1 MATTKAFEL
10 AQLSGLT
17 TVDASGNVTTNTSQ
31 IANASG
37 DLTFD
42 SVADIILDADG
53 AQLRFYDNGVE
64 IGVISSH
71 TVGLETQNLLIGS
84 QVSDRNIIFQGLDNT
99 TQVQALVLDMSASG
113 AATFNDQVTIGGN
126 LIHAGNLTIDAGGD
140 ITLNA
145 DGADVIL
152 ADGTVDFGRFKRD
165 AGDFIIKSETI
176 DKDIVIKGTT
186 TSNAVVTAMTFDMSN
201 SGRATFNENVVIQGD
216 LTVEGSTVTLNTTD
230 LNVEDKNITLNYHA
244 SNDTSASAGGSG
256 ITIQDAVSQG
266 NDATILWD
274 DTNDEFDFSH
284 TVNVTGNLVSDGLT
298 VDGNSTFNTAGTLF
312 ANLNY
317 GGANKG
323 RFTTD
328 GIDIKIEATSNL
340 QLIANSVLSAKING
354 TGDISFYED
363 NSGTPQVGMHWDY
376 TDGYLGIGDTAPEA
390 PLFVNGNESTITD
403 LTPVLWAR
411 SKTGAS
417 ITQMNVKGDQIQ
429 FGGGATLDTSP
440 AMTIDYGSNNV
451 GIGTDDP
458 STALH
463 VDPGYVTLGTS
474 SGTDNSWINNVE
486 DGNLELV
493 NEGRSTNDG
502 AVRINRKNNPAG
514 DTTYFR
520 DTAIYDGKSNIVL
533 FVDGSEGEVGI
544 GTTAPTSKLE
554 VFTTD
559 QDFEDDSNA
568 IRITHPAGPF
578 QFDVGGGLVFAQRWY
593 DQSTQ
598 DVRTGGIYGFKTIG
612 SGAYGGGLAFYS
624 QPNNADPMNR
634 SMVINHATNVGIGT
648 DDPDCALDVTRT
660 TGWAEM
666 HLDGASGGDLILK
679 DNGVSYGEVY
689 AGNGH
694 GLVIKSYSGQD
705 IYFLTD
711 ANATPKM
718 VIESGGNVG
727 IGVDPAV
734 HKLDVDGAIATRQ
747 VRHTIRPS
755 LNIDFANSKTLHP
768 RMTFSR
774 RSGATYYDEDGI
786 LRYAS
791 NNVPRFNHD
800 PETGESLGLLIEYDA
815 TNIIPSSEHFSLFST
830 SRAEIIKNRALA
842 PDDTMSAIQ
851 IGSDTAATSRVIH
864 DFSLFSP
871 AASSTYTVSCYAKA
885 SGSTVFSMELGA
897 GANNGQSAFDLS
909 AGTASTPTFGGT
921 VSNAVSY
928 IQPIR
933 NGWYRCILV
942 VTHSSSW
949 SGTTNVAFYD
959 QTNFNDNGTK
969 KEGILVWGPQIESG
983 TFATSYTP
991 SYTEFNS
998 RSSRATYF
1006 DKTGT
1011 LKQASEDVLREG
1023 YLFDGRSFKPTGPII
1038 EPARTNYFKYSSTSN
1053 CWYNAQTATQSY
1065 GYPDIAGS
1073 NHSTK
1078 VGSSLTGY
1086 SITNSLTANTHY
1098 CYSVFVK
1105 NINASSVG
1113 FYVDASFGTGFSHTF
1128 STSTWNTS
1136 VNNTNVLADGVQN
1149 YGNGWY
1155 RMYVTFVTDSDGGV
1169 AAPRVQ
1175 AGGGEAYFCFPQI
1188 EEGHTPTSYIHN
1200 YGSTATRAADVHN
1213 SYQSVPR
1220 RSDICEMLDV
1230 EDLIPQPTGTVF
1242 TEWNY
1247 AEPAGG
1253 FAGIFEIRDE
1263 GTVGID
1269 HRVASN
1275 VVQYYVSNS
1284 SINLGG
1290 YPTPVVPS
1298 TTDPRNEYQKTA
1310 LAYDFDSRLD
1320 HQTFRNGV
1328 LQSSNTSSTTD
1339 MYLKDIRLGSI
1350 DFNPAYQL
1358 NGHIK
1363 SFKLY
1368 PSRIDN
1374 AHGVALTENN

>member
-10 AQLSGLT
+10 AQLSAGVTSTTGVASLADALNVNGSEILVGTNDSRFAENNLRFMATGASYIDVNTVGQSLNFRVSDTSSLDTTPLIIASDGKVTLPTLT
-17 TVDASGNVTTNTSQ
+17 GEVAIDTGSLTLDGGRNVQWGGAYGSGFPAMWGHSANKQIKFAPDGNTSGLLYQ
-31 IANASG
+31 MTA
-37 DLTFD
+37 T
-42 SVADIILDADG
+42 
-53 AQLRFYDNGVE
+53 QLEVNP
-64 IGVISSH
+64 
-71 TVGLETQNLLIGS
+71 
-84 QVSDRNIIFQGLDNT
+84 
-99 TQVQALVLDMSASG
+99 
-113 AATFNDQVTIGGN
+113 
-126 LIHAGNLTIDAGGD
+126 
-140 ITLNA
+140 
-145 DGADVIL
+145 
-152 ADGTVDFGRFKRD
+152 
-165 AGDFIIKSETI
+165 
-176 DKDIVIKGTT
+176 TT
-186 TSNAVVTAMTFDMSN
+186 TSTSTSSGALVVA
-201 SGRATFNENVVIQGD
+201 GGAGIAENLYVGGNTVISGD
-216 LTVEGSTVTLNTTD
+216 LTVEGTNVSLNTTD

-244 SNDTSASAGGSG
+244 SNDTSASAGGAG
-256 ITIQDAVSQG
+256 ITIQDAVDAST
-266 NDATILWD
+266 DATILWD
-274 DTNDEFDFSH
+274 ATNDEFDFSH

-317 GGANKG
+317 SGANRG

-340 QLIANSVLSAKING
+340 QFIANSVLSTKING
-354 TGDISFYED
+354 TGDVSFYED
-363 NSGTPQVGMHWDY
+363 NDSANGGTPQVGMHWDY
-376 TDGYLGIGDTAPEA
+376 NDGYLGIGDTAPEA
-390 PLFVNGNESTITD
+390 PLFINGNESAVTD

-429 FGGGATLDTSP
+429 FGGGGTLDTSP
-440 AMTIDYGSNNV
+440 TMTIVYGSNKV

-458 STALH
+458 NDTLDVSRTSTDQTVGLALTNTQNG
-463 VDPGYVTLGTS
+463 GYGSGIVWKSRRSDSPNDILNAAKIVVTGENSWSSDNDTASQMQFWTQKDNTLTKHMTLTKNGKLGIGTPSPNATLSLSDGTDVFDFGVTANLLMIKSVTTDGSDDQRIIIDAGNGGTS
-474 SGTDNSWINNVE
+474 STRGAFIALSGNEASIDAGKAVYQMGNVTTASHVFRKAGGIDAVIIDNTGKVAIGGHDDPLNELHIKGSSTVAIQIQGG
-486 DGNLELV
+486 DGNSK
-493 NEGRSTNDG
+493 NIIFSKTTGNTQQAKIH
-502 AVRINRKNNPAG
+502 AVG
-514 DTTYFR
+514 DDLRFTT
-520 DTAIYDGKSNIVL
+520 
-533 FVDGSEGEVGI
+533 
-544 GTTAPTSKLE
+544 GTTERVKI
-554 VFTTD
+554 
-559 QDFEDDSNA
+559 DS
-568 IRITHPAGPF
+568 
-578 QFDVGGGLVFAQRWY
+578 D
-593 DQSTQ
+593 
-598 DVRTGGIYGFKTIG
+598 
-612 SGAYGGGLAFYS
+612 
-624 QPNNADPMNR
+624 
-634 SMVINHATNVGIGT
+634 
-648 DDPDCALDVTRT
+648 
-660 TGWAEM
+660 
-666 HLDGASGGDLILK
+666 
-679 DNGVSYGEVY
+679 
-689 AGNGH
+689 
-694 GLVIKSYSGQD
+694 
-705 IYFLTD
+705 
-711 ANATPKM
+711 
-718 VIESGGNVG
+718 GNVYNYNNQ
-727 IGVDPAV
+727 PE
-734 HKLDVDGAIATRQ
+734 
-747 VRHTIRPS
+747 IRPS

-851 IGSDTAATSRVIH
+851 IGSDTTATSRVIH
-864 DFSLFSP
+864 DFNLFSP

-885 SGSTVFSMELGA
+885 SGSTVFSMELGT

-1011 LKQASEDVLREG
+1011 LKQASENVLREG

-1053 CWYNAQTATQSY
+1053 CWYSGQTATQSY

-1136 VNNTNVLADGVQN
+1136 VNSTFVLADGVQN

-1155 RMYVTFVTDSDGGV
+1155 RMYVTFVTDSDGGA

-1247 AEPAGG
+1247 AEPVGG

-1298 TTDPRNEYQKTA
+1298 TTDPRNAYQKTA

-1320 HQTFRNGV
+1320 HQTFRNGA
-1328 LQSSNTSSTTD
+1328 LQVGNTSLTTD
-1339 MYLKDIRLGSI
+1339 IYLKDIRLGSI

>member
-10 AQLSGLT
+10 AQLSAGVTSTTGVASLADALNVNGTEILVGTNDSRFAENNLRFMATGASYIDVNTVGQSLNFRVSDTSSLDTTPLIIASDGKVTLPTLTGEVAIDTGSLTLDGGRNVQWGGAYGSGFPAMWGHSANKQIKFAPDGNTSGLLYQMTATQLEVNPT
-17 TVDASGNVTTNTSQ
+17 TASTSTSTGALVVGGGAGIAENLYVGGNTVISGN
-31 IANASG
+31 
-37 DLTFD
+37 
-42 SVADIILDADG
+42 
-53 AQLRFYDNGVE
+53 
-64 IGVISSH
+64 
-71 TVGLETQNLLIGS
+71 
-84 QVSDRNIIFQGLDNT
+84 
-99 TQVQALVLDMSASG
+99 
-113 AATFNDQVTIGGN
+113 
-126 LIHAGNLTIDAGGD
+126 
-140 ITLNA
+140 
-145 DGADVIL
+145 
-152 ADGTVDFGRFKRD
+152 
-165 AGDFIIKSETI
+165 
-176 DKDIVIKGTT
+176 
-186 TSNAVVTAMTFDMSN
+186 
-201 SGRATFNENVVIQGD
+201 
-216 LTVEGSTVTLNTTD
+216 LTVEGTNVSLNTTD

-244 SNDTSASAGGSG
+244 SNDTSASAGGAG
-256 ITIQDAVSQG
+256 ITIQDAVDAST
-266 NDATILWD
+266 DATILWD

-363 NSGTPQVGMHWDY
+363 NGGTPQVGMHWDY

-451 GIGTDDP
+451 GIGTTNP

-520 DTAIYDGKSNIVL
+520 DTVIYDGKSNVVL

-544 GTTAPTSKLE
+544 GTSAPQSKLE
-554 VFTTD
+554 TNLHSGADSSLMNANTVNDVHLIRAGFGSSPATT
-559 QDFEDDSNA
+559 SNA
-568 IRITHPAGPF
+568 GAKWGLRF
-578 QFDVGGGLVFAQRWY
+578 VGRNDGTY
-593 DQSTQ
+593 DNQ
-598 DVRTGGIYGFKTIG
+598 K
-612 SGAYGGGLAFYS
+612 SGAIYAVSEDSGAGYNREVGLAFHVS
-624 QPNNADPMNR
+624 NFDNA
-634 SMVINHATNVGIGT
+634 HAEAMRIDNDGNVGIGT
-648 DDPDCALDVTRT
+648 NDPNANGTKRTLHISNTASGAAIRLTQSDNALIRYDDTSGLQIGTLATKDFILETADVTAVT
-660 TGWAEM
+660 I
-666 HLDGASGGDLILK
+666 SG
-679 DNGVSYGEVY
+679 DNQNVNFVHIPS
-689 AGNGH
+689 
-694 GLVIKSYSGQD
+694 
-705 IYFLTD
+705 TD
-711 ANATPKM
+711 
-718 VIESGGNVG
+718 E
-727 IGVDPAV
+727 
-734 HKLDVDGAIATRQ
+734 

-1053 CWYNAQTATQSY
+1053 CWYNGQTATQSY

-1155 RMYVTFVTDSDGGV
+1155 RIYATFVTDSDGGV